1 MNGSIGETIR
11 TTRSI
16 FLKKL
21 TALIFAAAL
30 TCTALF
36 ADENLFSI
44 SMGLAS
50 GIPVYGT
57 DSIISDGKEIDK
69 PNRVIIGTTTS
80 FNLNLIKQ
88 VTFFTGGDTLFDF
101 VWDSK
106 QYANKIHVS
115 FPLGLKIYP
124 GIGGFNAG
132 LAYTLGFRID
142 SINTTEHEH
151 EGISTWG
158 NGFRL
163 SLEYNFAHEGNSR
176 FLPSIGGY
184 WNLMPR
190 GNKSYDNLIVLYI
203 AANF

>member
-1 MNGSIGETIR
+1 MKKNLSFAFIIVFACSIL
-11 TTRSI
+11 SA
-16 FLKKL
+16 K
-21 TALIFAAAL
+21 
-30 TCTALF
+30 
-36 ADENLFSI
+36 ENLFSV

-50 GIPVYGT
+50 GIPIYGT
-57 DSIISDGKEIDK
+57 DSIISTGKEIDK
-69 PNRVIIGTTTS
+69 PSRVIIGTTTS
-80 FNLNLIKQ
+80 LNLNIIKQ

-106 QYANKIHVS
+106 QHANKIHVS
-115 FPLGLKIYP
+115 FPLGIKIYP
-124 GIGGFNAG
+124 GLGGLNAG

-142 SINTTEHEH
+142 SINTTKHEH

-190 GNKSYDNLIVLYI
+190 GNKSYDNLIVMYVAI
-203 AANF
+203 NF